1 MKFSVIDLIKGSV
14 FFCCVKKLKKDMFKK
29 NISFLCGK

>member
-1 MKFSVIDLIKGSV
+1 MKFLVIDLIKESV
-14 FFCCVKKLKKDMFKK
+14 FLLCKKLKKDMFKK